1 MDWEADFAGRTA
13 VVTGGT
19 SGIGAATAHALANA
33 GCEVFFCGRHGDNE
47 GVASACCGRA
57 HYAQCDLADENA
69 LQAWLNSVIQLRG
82 AIDYLVNNVAFDG
95 RMDFDKATSDD
106 FDRFIALNL
115 RSAFLVTRH
124 ALPGLRTG
132 KGRAIV
138 TMGTTNWMLG
148 LSPFTL
154 YSSAKSGLVGF
165 TRALARE
172 LGPENIRVNMV
183 SPGWV
188 MTKKQLELYVTS
200 QDKQDLLRDQALPFL
215 LEEHHITPPIL
226 FLLSS
231 AASAI
236 TGQNLVVDAGKYMQ

>member
-1 MDWEADFAGRTA
+1 MNWEADFAGRTA

-19 SGIGAATAHALANA
+19 SGIGATTARALASA
-33 GCEVFFCGRHGDNE
+33 GCEVFFCGRHGDKE
-47 GVASACCGRA
+47 GVATACGGRA
-57 HYAQCDLADENA
+57 HYTQCDVADEEA
-69 LQAWLNSVIQLRG
+69 LHAWLDGVVRSRG

-95 RMDFDKATSDD
+95 RMDFEQTTAAD
-106 FDRFIALNL
+106 FDRFVALNL

-124 ALPGLRTG
+124 CLEGLRAG

-172 LGPENIRVNMV
+172 LGPENIRANMV

-188 MTKKQLELYVTS
+188 MTKKQLELYVTE
-200 QDKQDLLRDQALPFL
+200 QDKQDLLRDQSLPFL
-215 LEEHHITPPIL
+215 LEEKHITPPIL

-231 AASAI
+231 AAAAI
-236 TGQNLVVDAGKYMQ
+236 TGQNLVVDAGKFMQ